1 MTAVDT
7 ALPWAAGMLV
17 LAMLLN
23 LWRMLRG
30 PDLPDRILALDTIY
44 INALALVMLLG
55 IRFRSSLY
63 FEVAL
68 VIAALGFIGT
78 VALARH
84 VLRGESIE

>member
-30 PDLPDRILALDTIY
+30 PDLPDRILALDTLY